1 MFCFLPVIT
10 RFSSYY
16 FLPLLLHIDVPFF
29 CYSKVC
35 STGPKCRQVIVA
47 HKWLGRLPQQG
58 QAARPWRCCWVAPSQ
73 PDSSHNG
80 TAGRDL
86 HPVWT
91 NGSPCVGG
99 CCRYG
104 GRYQQLQH
112 ISILFPQAIM
122 CWCSQCCFD
131 VSTQKPCRPLWLVFS
146 FLIPHS
152 SGLVQFLSCLVCD
165 SVSCFPGLAFL
176 LSLTLSPSL
185 SPSAFG
191 MLCPPL
197 WSCLVIVSK
206 LVSYLVWDAAS
217 ASRTCHLFFRL
228 GSCLFCPSFQSCLP
242 VRLAPSGPGCC
253 GGL

>member
-1 MFCFLPVIT
+1 M
-10 RFSSYY
+10 
-16 FLPLLLHIDVPFF
+16 
-29 CYSKVC
+29 
-35 STGPKCRQVIVA
+35 IVA
-47 HKWLGRLPQQG
+47 QQWSHSTCGLGRLPQRG
-58 QAARPWRCCWVAPSQ
+58 QAARPWRCCGVAPSQ

-104 GRYQQLQH
+104 GRYQQSQH
-112 ISILFPQAIM
+112 ISILFPQAIILLVFSM
-122 CWCSQCCFD
+122 LFWCVHLAGV
-131 VSTQKPCRPLWLVFS
+131 VSFAPVSFGKPCRPLWLVFS

-152 SGLVQFLSCLVCD
+152 SGLVSQFLSLLVCD

-176 LSLTLSPSL
+176 LSPTLSPSL

-197 WSCLVIVSK
+197 CSCLVIVSK

-217 ASRTCHLFFRL
+217 ASCTCHLFFRL
-228 GSCLFCPSFQSCLP
+228 GSCVFFSSFQSCLP

-253 GGL
+253 GSL